1 LDFTEIISDQLWI
14 GAAPSKSELET
25 IKAKDGPKAALLD
38 LTRSIEEEKWC
49 SQLGIFY
56 DDRVPRIEDDYAP
69 ISIPK
74 LKLVSRI
81 VDDNI
86 SQGRKVFLHCKAGI
100 GRSPTCAVAY
110 LVHCGTSLSEAME
123 MVQSK
128 RQIWLGRDAEYAG
141 LLGEFAKIQEISRVE
156 NPSFL

>member
-1 LDFTEIISDQLWI
+1 MDFTEIISEQFWI
-14 GAAPSKSELET
+14 GSAPSRSDLEAL
-25 IKAKDGPKAALLD
+25 KAKNGPKVAVLD
-38 LTRSIEEEKWC
+38 LTRSSEEEKWC
-49 SQLGIFY
+49 GQLGIMY
-56 DDRVPRIEDDYAP
+56 DDRIPRIEDDYAP
-69 ISIPK
+69 ISITK

-81 VDDNI
+81 VDDDI
-86 SQGRKVFLHCKAGI
+86 SQGRKVFLHCKAGV

-110 LVHCGTSLSEAME
+110 LVHCGTSLSEAKE

-141 LLGEFAKIQEISRVE
+141 FLGEFAKIQEISRVE

>member
-1 LDFTEIISDQLWI
+1 MDFTEIISDQFWI
-14 GAAPSKSELET
+14 GAPPSKSDLET
-25 IKAKDGPKAALLD
+25 IKAKDGPKVALLD
-38 LTRSIEEEKWC
+38 LTRSAEEEKLC
-49 SQLGIFY
+49 NQLGIFY

-69 ISIPK
+69 ISIPM

-110 LVHCGTSLSEAME
+110 LVYCGTSLSEAKE

>member
-1 LDFTEIISDQLWI
+1 MDLAEIISEQFWI
-14 GAAPSKSELET
+14 GPSPYKSELET
-25 IKAKDGPKAALLD
+25 LKGEQGPKLIILD
-38 LTRSIEEEKWC
+38 LTRNPEEQRWC
-49 SQLGIFY
+49 GQLGIGY
-56 DDRVPRIEDDYAP
+56 DDRIPRIEDDYSP

-81 VDDNI
+81 IDDDI

-110 LVHCGTSLSEAME
+110 LVHCGTSLSEAKE
-123 MVQSK
+123 MVQNK
-128 RQIWLGRDAEYAG
+128 RQVWQGRDAEYAG

>member
-1 LDFTEIISDQLWI
+1 MDFTEIISDQLWI
-14 GAAPSKSELET
+14 GAAPSKPDLEA
-25 IKAKDGPKAALLD
+25 IKAKDGPKIALLD
-38 LTRSIEEEKWC
+38 LTRSAEEEKWC

-56 DDRVPRIEDDYAP
+56 DGRVPRIEDDYSP
-69 ISIPK
+69 ISITR

-81 VDDNI
+81 VDDDI

-110 LVHCGTSLSEAME
+110 LVHCGTSLSEAKE